1 MLTILFQMFILR
13 DVEKFAGCIR
23 VSIIYIGSGIIGNLA
38 SSIFLPYQA
47 EVLNFYSY
55 PKIKTTFSIL
65 KTLRLALLVVNLVL

>member
-23 VSIIYIGSGIIGNLA
+23 VSIIYVGSGIIGNLA

-47 EVLNFYSY
+47 EVLNFYPT
-55 PKIKTTFSIL
+55 PKKQFLIL
-65 KTLRLALLVVNLVL
+65 KTLRLARLVVNLVL